1 MCLGLAAGYREPKK
15 KRKARGMTA
24 AEAAKRII
32 EHNRIHSKKEP
43 NAYYITK
50 ALNIAVEAL
59 NKQTPQKPISFEA
72 TSEIKI
78 GAGTWGVGTTV
89 YKCSCCDSFISRS
102 SDFCSKCGQAVDWR
116 CGNVQTD

>member
-15 KRKARGMTA
+15 KR
-24 AEAAKRII
+24 II
-32 EHNRIHSKKEP
+32 EHNRIHSKNEP

-72 TSEIKI
+72 TSK
-78 GAGTWGVGTTV
+78 
-89 YKCSCCDSFISRS
+89 
-102 SDFCSKCGQAVDWR
+102 
-116 CGNVQTD
+116 